1 MRLAMVLSDLAA
13 PPGSGLQEQSLLLVE
28 GLVAAG
34 FEVDLFAFAKAS
46 REVRDAALPIRLAAQ
61 LMPMRIGWTLTGLAN
76 RLFGT
81 RGLERRLA
89 SYDAVYLEGAAA
101 AGLLRS
107 SWADRA
113 IVNWIDPG
121 SRRRLR
127 FAGVATDILK
137 KCREL
142 LAAGF
147 AFLLEAS
154 VNDQHAIWVVVSESD
169 ADYLQRVHGHS
180 QTAAVPVMLP
190 ELPLPVAR
198 NVTDAIVVTV
208 YADLREKHMW
218 EAFEGLVAG
227 VLRPAC
233 EALPGLRVQ
242 VLGRL
247 LPSGDQLARLSKLPV
262 TFVGWSEDHLG
273 DLQRSDIVLL
283 PDRVGTGLKNRAVQS
298 LGLGCAVVGT
308 SVAFEAIPVTSGNEA
323 LVVNT
328 DGEMLDALL
337 LLASDASLR
346 AQVRRSASTFARR
359 RYGQRQVMDKWVTL
373 IKSRGTAR

>member
-1 MRLAMVLSDLAA
+1 MRLAVVLSDLAA
-13 PPGSGLQEQSLLLVE
+13 PPKSGLQEQSLLLLE
-28 GLVAAG
+28 GLIAAG
-34 FEVDLFAFAKAS
+34 FEVDLFAFAKAQGEI
-46 REVRDAALPIRLAAQ
+46 RQAALPVPPAAA
-61 LMPMRIGWTLTGLAN
+61 LIPMRIGWTLTGLGN
-76 RLFGT
+76 RLVGS
-81 RGLERRLA
+81 RGLESRLA
-89 SYDAVYLEGAAA
+89 GYDAVYLEGAAA

-127 FAGVATDILK
+127 FAGGATDILT

-142 LAAGF
+142 LAAGL

-154 VNDQHAIWVVVSESD
+154 LNDKHATWVVVSESD
-169 ADYLQRVHGHS
+169 ADYLRRVHGHS
-180 QTAAVPVMLP
+180 QTMAIPVMLP
-190 ELPLPVAR
+190 ELPSPLAHDVA
-198 NVTDAIVVTV
+198 DAIVVTV

-218 EAFEGLVAG
+218 EAFERLAAR

-247 LPSGDQLARLSKLPV
+247 LPSDDQLARLPKLPV
-262 TFVGWSEDHLG
+262 TFAGWSEDHLG
-273 DLQRSDIVLL
+273 DLQRSDIVVL
-283 PDRVGTGLKNRAVQS
+283 PDQVGTGLKNRAVQC
-298 LGLGCAVVGT
+298 LGLGCAIVGT

-337 LLASDASLR
+337 LLSNNASLR
-346 AQVRRSASTFARR
+346 AQVRRSASTFART

-373 IKSRGTAR
+373 IQSRGTAR